1 MGLVSES
8 DVGKL
13 LHDDGFMDQVVAGLV
28 EDSTTMDAL
37 ADDIADK
44 VQDALEDNSEL
55 RQRLISAAVTNQAFK
70 KKLISK
76 LVDDLG

>member
-13 LHDDGFMDQVVAGLV
+13 LSDDGFMDQVVAGLV
-28 EDSTTMDAL
+28 EDSTTMDSL

>member
-1 MGLVSES
+1 MGLVQES
-8 DVGKL
+8 DVGRL
-13 LHDDGFMDQVVAGLV
+13 LSDDAFMDQVVAGLV
-28 EDSTTMDAL
+28 EDPTTMDAL